1 MPDDETLR
9 DAERLDELPTD
20 SDVEVDDVTPA
31 RPPRPVHL
39 RPQYLGIVLLGGTLG
54 TGVREA
60 LSLLI
65 PPIGA
70 FPMAIFLINVT
81 GAFAL
86 GVALEILLRLG
97 PDEGHRRRLRLF
109 VGTGFMG
116 GYTTYSTLAIGTAF
130 LAAARAWPSPLLDN
144 LPANCPYPIAVG
156 ASAAANDIAIED
168 ATIAFLSSAVQSQVS
183 VAVRL
188 IPLGQTAGLAVIAA
202 LEPHVTALA
211 ATAVAA
217 SLADIGSIAYATDI
231 TQMRHETLGTRI
243 FRS

>member
-116 GYTTYSTLAIGTAF
+116 GYTTYSTLAIGTAQA
-130 LAAARAWPSPLLDN
+130 LTGGS
-144 LPANCPYPIAVG
+144 IAVG
-156 ASAAANDIAIED
+156 VLYGLLSIVAGAAAGFAGIAV
-168 ATIAFLSSAVQSQVS
+168 SAEAHRWSTVPKG
-183 VAVRL
+183 R
-188 IPLGQTAGLAVIAA
+188 
-202 LEPHVTALA
+202 
-211 ATAVAA
+211 
-217 SLADIGSIAYATDI
+217 
-231 TQMRHETLGTRI
+231 RR
-243 FRS
+243 